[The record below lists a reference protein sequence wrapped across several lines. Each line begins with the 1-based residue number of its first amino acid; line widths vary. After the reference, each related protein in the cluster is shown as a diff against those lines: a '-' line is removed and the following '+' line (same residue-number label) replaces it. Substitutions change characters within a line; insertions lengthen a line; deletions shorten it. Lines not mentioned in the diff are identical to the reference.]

1 MAQAALAAAHAVG
14 GADFSQAPST
24 ARTYLLVP
32 ILLLFAL
39 LVIAVLR
46 APNLISSVGIGSAII
61 VSAPLI
67 LATYSLTLIA
77 MAGRAGVDLS
87 IGPLIGFINVSLI
100 QLYAAGVIASPFAFF
115 AYAIV
120 VGILYQVL
128 MGLIIIYVRV
138 QPIIVA
144 LSGFLALVGLNLVIL
159 PRPGGVAP
167 EWMMPWGLGTSIWS
181 PVLAILVL
189 ATGAWFLLAR
199 TAFFD
204 HLRLMGS
211 DERTAYTAGV
221 RINIVRLGAHVIAG
235 VYSALAA
242 LTFTS
247 LISSGD
253 PTQGTTYT
261 LMAVT
266 ALVLG
271 GTSLAGGR
279 GSIIGSLLGALNIYL
294 ITYVL
299 STFNFGMVQSFV
311 TDAAYGVVLVV
322 SLLLTL
328 ALPRLPGAVQRLSPF
343 AFFVVLG
350 VVAFSVLLHAKDE
363 IVAPAATMEDSG
375 FTVLGADDSGLTVL
389 GGDDSGLTVLGGDDP
404 GLTVLGGDDSGLT
417 VLGGDD
423 SGLTVLGGDDS
434 GLTVLG
440 GDDSGL
446 TILGG
451 EEPAAATPS
460 AKGTPLVYAALTVVI
475 VVFLVY
481 LLYRHPSVSL
491 VAFVGVL
498 LLLVLGLSLHEG
510 RAPGLGAPAEGPG
523 TTFVFYLEA
532 PAPET
537 QAARDAS
544 GAAGG
549 AHPALPAVRGL
560 LLLTGTVMLASLL
573 IVIALPKVRTRLGN
587 THLLFMLAL
596 GAAVLGVL
604 IYASGGAEL
613 LPGGLYVEAWGAI
626 LLGAILLIA
635 SMPQV
640 QSRVKDITFV
650 LLAILCGALLVA
662 TWFAAGPEGDTVA
675 MPSGT
680 TLAAAPAPWP
690 PPVEPATLS
699 GTFYG
704 AVFWVLLAAGAIFLV
719 TLPRIGARIRVYIA
733 LNTGVK
739 AFSWTGGF
747 IVIAAV
753 LALGAM
759 FHAASLPL
767 WKLGV
772 AIVAASVVGRYAWRF
787 LHRYRGG
794 EILPAAHR
802 GPRPR
807 RSAHALTG
815 ADE

>member
-1 MAQAALAAAHAVG
+1 M
-14 GADFSQAPST
+14 
-24 ARTYLLVP
+24 
-32 ILLLFAL
+32 
-39 LVIAVLR
+39 
-46 APNLISSVGIGSAII
+46 
-61 VSAPLI
+61 
-67 LATYSLTLIA
+67 
-77 MAGRAGVDLS
+77 
-87 IGPLIGFINVSLI
+87 
-100 QLYAAGVIASPFAFF
+100 
-115 AYAIV
+115 
-120 VGILYQVL
+120 
-128 MGLIIIYVRV
+128 
-138 QPIIVA
+138 
-144 LSGFLALVGLNLVIL
+144 
-159 PRPGGVAP
+159 
-167 EWMMPWGLGTSIWS
+167 
-181 PVLAILVL
+181 
-189 ATGAWFLLAR
+189 
-199 TAFFD
+199 
-204 HLRLMGS
+204 
-211 DERTAYTAGV
+211 
-221 RINIVRLGAHVIAG
+221 
-235 VYSALAA
+235 
-242 LTFTS
+242 
-247 LISSGD
+247 
-253 PTQGTTYT
+253 
-261 LMAVT
+261 
-266 ALVLG
+266 
-271 GTSLAGGR
+271 
-279 GSIIGSLLGALNIYL
+279 
-294 ITYVL
+294 L

-328 ALPRLPGAVQRLSPF
+328 ALPRLPGAVQRISPF

-389 GGDDSGLTVLGGDDP
+389 GGDDSGLTVLGGDDS
-404 GLTVLGGDDSGLT
+404 GLTVLGGDDSGLSVLGGDDSGLT

-451 EEPAAATPS
+451 EEPAAAAPS

-498 LLLVLGLSLHEG
+498 LLLVLGLSLHDG
-510 RAPGLGAPAEGPG
+510 RAPGAGTPAEGPG
-523 TTFVFYLEA
+523 APFVFYLEA

-537 QAARDAS
+537 QAARDDP

-596 GAAVLGVL
+596 GAAVLGIL

-635 SMPQV
+635 SMPRV

-662 TWFAAGPEGDTVA
+662 TWFAAGPE
-675 MPSGT
+675 SGSIDAT
-680 TLAAAPAPWP
+680 TGATLAAAPADSLPGAASAPWP
-690 PPVEPATLS
+690 PPVGAAALS
-699 GTFYG
+699 GSFYG
-704 AVFWVLLAAGAIFLV
+704 AVFWVLLAAGAVFLV
-719 TLPRIGARIRVYIA
+719 TLPRIGARIRAYIA
-733 LNTGVK
+733 QNTGVK

-759 FHAASLPL
+759 FYAASLPL

-772 AIVAASVVGRYAWRF
+772 AIVAASR
-787 LHRYRGG
+787 RGALRVA
-794 EILPAAHR
+794 LPAPLPGR
-802 GPRPR
+802 GDPARRPPRSPAAAPRPHPR
-807 RSAHALTG
+807 GSGEMNLPRSGHPLPISRKEFRKWIPASARMTESGSGSLSRHFEPSARQPVDSMMETGLGTLSHHSRESGNPRSAGKDG
-815 ADE
+815 APHRRAEGGPE

>member
-1 MAQAALAAAHAVG
+1 MSAPDLAHAPPI
-14 GADFSQAPST
+14 S
-24 ARTYLLVP
+24 RTYLLVP

-39 LVIAVLR
+39 LVVTVLR

-100 QLYAAGVIASPFAFF
+100 QLFAAGVISSPVAFF
-115 AYAIV
+115 AYAIA
-120 VGILYQVL
+120 VGVLYQIL
-128 MGLIIIYVRV
+128 MGLIIVYVRV

-144 LSGFLALVGLNLVIL
+144 LSGYLALVGLNLVIL

-189 ATGAWFLLAR
+189 ATAAWFLLAR
-199 TAFFD
+199 TAFFG

-221 RINIVRLGAHVIAG
+221 RINVVRLGAHVVAG

-311 TDAAYGVVLVV
+311 TDAAYGLILVV

-328 ALPRLPGAVQRLSPF
+328 VLPRLPARVRSVSPF

-350 VVAFSVLLHAKDE
+350 VVAFSVILYSKDE
-363 IVAPAATMEDSG
+363 IIAPAPVAGE
-375 FTVLGADDSGLTVL
+375 
-389 GGDDSGLTVLGGDDP
+389 
-404 GLTVLGGDDSGLT
+404 SGLT

-434 GLTVLG
+434 GLMVLG
-440 GDDSGL
+440 GDDA
-446 TILGG
+446 
-451 EEPAAATPS
+451 PAEATAP
-460 AKGTPLVYAALTVVI
+460 KGTPLVYAALTVVV

-481 LLYRHPSVSL
+481 LLYRHTSLSL
-491 VAFVGVL
+491 VAFAGVL
-498 LLLVLGLSLHEG
+498 ALLVLGLALHDGGEPTAPGGPAAAGNAPPVFSYEAVAPAGEGG
-510 RAPGLGAPAEGPG
+510 RAP
-523 TTFVFYLEA
+523 FF
-532 PAPET
+532 
-537 QAARDAS
+537 
-544 GAAGG
+544 AAGDDRF
-549 AHPALPAVRGL
+549 ASPL
-560 LLLTGTVMLASLL
+560 LGGMLFLAGTILLGSLL
-573 IVIALPKVRTRLGN
+573 IVVALPKVRARLGN
-587 THLLFMLAL
+587 VPLLFLLAL
-596 GAAVLGVL
+596 GVVAAGIVVYADKGV
-604 IYASGGAEL
+604 AV
-613 LPGGLYVEAWGAI
+613 LPGGFYVEAYGVI
-626 LLGAILLIA
+626 LLGAILLVA
-635 SMPQV
+635 SQPRV
-640 QSRVKDITFV
+640 QARMRDPSFV
-650 LLAILCGALLVA
+650 FLAILVVA
-662 TWFAAGPEGDTVA
+662 TLGATYFAAGPGDGI
-675 MPSGT
+675 PSPAVPAGS
-680 TLAAAPAPWP
+680 AAAVAPWP
-690 PPVEPATLS
+690 PPAGVTAPS
-699 GTFYG
+699 GTFYAG
-704 AVFWVLLAAGAIFLV
+704 VFWVLLAAGAIFLL
-719 TLPRIGARIRVYIA
+719 TLPRIGARVRAYMA
-733 LNTGVK
+733 LDTGVK

-747 IVIAAV
+747 IVVSAV
-753 LALGAM
+753 FALAAM
-759 FHAASLPL
+759 FLAADLPL

-772 AIVAASVVGRYAWRF
+772 AIVAASIVGRYGWRF
-787 LHRYRGG
+787 LRRYREGG
-794 EILPAAHR
+794 ALSAAR
-802 GPRPR
+802 GESGGGRAAARAPM
-807 RSAHALTG
+807 G
-815 ADE
+815 AKP